1 MRKVGATRSGTVI
14 VEMTQVQ
21 FDAIQQVVNANAS
34 PNGLKATESRITPGE
49 VKTMAV
55 KRKLD
60 HVRTCILKLKP
71 STRDDL
77 IRSIKTIGPFTGG
90 FADTEI
96 DHLLRILAR
105 EEHFSICEDG
115 TLRYRKQEPRGE
127 MAIKASES
135 AYSFART
142 DRRHHDRTPLIAG

>member
-1 MRKVGATRSGTVI
+1 MRKVGATTSGSVI

-21 FDAIQQVVNANAS
+21 FEALQQVVN
-34 PNGLKATESRITPGE
+34 PNSSKEETSAESAPPAGE

-71 STRDDL
+71 STRDEL
-77 IRSIKTIGPFTGG
+77 IRSIKTVGPFTGG

-105 EEHFSICEDG
+105 EEHFTISDNG
-115 TLRYRKQEPRGE
+115 TLVYRKEEPKGE
-127 MAIKASES
+127 KAIKPSDA
-135 AYSFART
+135 AYAYIRA
-142 DRRHHDRTPLIAG
+142 DRSCREQSPLISG